1 MAFNKSY
8 GSIEALCA
16 VHYDEFVWQ
25 SRGKTVRWDDDD
37 DYHEKKWDSEKIGK
51 ESWENFIVIEKI
63 KLAKIRVKTIN
74 EKVIRFRIH

>member
-1 MAFNKSY
+1 MCLAIKRENSEMGWWWWLSWK
-8 GSIEALCA
+8 
-16 VHYDEFVWQ
+16 
-25 SRGKTVRWDDDD
+25 
-37 DYHEKKWDSEKIGK
+37 KKWDSEKIGK